1 MCKIK
6 FAQEA
11 GCKQAVTRRRTRGA
25 ELGGS
30 GRSSSSTGQVA
41 AARWRRGS
49 GARVVGPLVGRTG
62 RQLGSQAARQAAV
75 AYKERFSKWVL
86 ECKWNNDK
94 LKRQAEVLAGRNGR
108 RRRWQRVVGSELC

>member
-1 MCKIK
+1 MARK
-6 FAQEA
+6 
-11 GCKQAVTRRRTRGA
+11 RRTG
-25 ELGGS
+25 
-30 GRSSSSTGQVA
+30 GRSFS
-41 AARWRRGS
+41 
-49 GARVVGPLVGRTG
+49 RTDG
-62 RQLGSQAARQAAV
+62 QAARQPGSQAGRKTA